1 MAAVLSIYEQT
12 SNPLDRIEKL
22 AVNHDWA
29 IDRPADDEVN
39 LVVEATWCDLHVS
52 LNWRDDLEGLH
63 MACAFDLRVPSTR
76 RDEVR
81 RVVAMINEQLYFGHF
96 DIWPSEGTL
105 LFRNGLLLTGG
116 AEATDAQC
124 EALICL
130 ALDSCERY
138 FPVFQFVIWAGKSA
152 EQALE
157 LSLLETLGQA

>member
-1 MAAVLSIYEQT
+1 MTAVVSILNEQP
-12 SNPLDRIEKL
+12 NPLDRIERL
-22 AVNHDWA
+22 AANHDWFV
-29 IDRPADDEVN
+29 DRPAEDEVN
-39 LVVEATWCDLHVS
+39 MVVEGSWSDLHLS

-63 MACAFDLRVPSTR
+63 MACTFDLKVPTAR

-81 RVVAMINEQLYFGHF
+81 KVTAMINEQLYFGHF

-105 LFRNGLLLTGG
+105 MFRNGLLLSGG

-124 EALICL
+124 EAMIAL

-157 LSLLETLGQA
+157 LSLLETLGEA